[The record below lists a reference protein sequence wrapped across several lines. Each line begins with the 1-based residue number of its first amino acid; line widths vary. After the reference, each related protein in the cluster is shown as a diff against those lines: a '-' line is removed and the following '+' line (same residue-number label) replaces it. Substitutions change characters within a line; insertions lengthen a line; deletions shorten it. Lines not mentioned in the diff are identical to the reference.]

1 MIKGINHQIIE
12 VTETDNIFYE
22 RALLVIRPEY
32 TGAQKA
38 VLEKEA
44 KKMLRD
50 MGAPSF
56 MKKQH
61 KYLYWA
67 IRLIP
72 AALLGALTAWVILTL
87 L

>member
-50 MGAPSF
+50 MGAPSC

-67 IRLIP
+67 VRLIP
-72 AALLGALTAWVILTL
+72 TALSGALTAWVILTL